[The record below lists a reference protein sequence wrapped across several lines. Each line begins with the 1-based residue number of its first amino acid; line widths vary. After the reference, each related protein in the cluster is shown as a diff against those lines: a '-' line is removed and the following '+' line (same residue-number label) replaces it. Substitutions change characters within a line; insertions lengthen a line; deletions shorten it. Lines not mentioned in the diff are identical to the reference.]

1 MNEITLDDL
10 KSFEADNAEEEREA
24 AKRAEKNE
32 CVCGTVNCATEYS
45 CYTSGY

>member
-1 MNEITLDDL
+1 MSEITLDDL
-10 KSFEADNAEEEREA
+10 KSFEADRVEEEKEA

-32 CVCGTVNCATEYS
+32 CVCGTINCATEYS